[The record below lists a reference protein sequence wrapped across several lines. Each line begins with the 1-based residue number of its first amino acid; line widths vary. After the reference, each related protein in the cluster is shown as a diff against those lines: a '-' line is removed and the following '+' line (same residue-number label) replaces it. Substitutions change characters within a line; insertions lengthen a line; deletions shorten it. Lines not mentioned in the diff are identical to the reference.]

1 MIDWERIKLLREDV
15 GPDDFEDVVEI
26 FFDEVTEMID
36 ILRVAPNIDTL
47 GADLHALKGSAL
59 NLGFSTFSELC
70 QTGETL
76 AGHGRA
82 AEIDL
87 WSILESFDLSMQAF
101 RAGMHEGAIA

>member
-1 MIDWERIKLLREDV
+1 MIDWERIKLLCDDV
-15 GPDDFEDVVEI
+15 GPEDFEDVVEV
-26 FFDEVTEMID
+26 FFDEVTGMTD
-36 ILRVAPNIDTL
+36 SLRVAPNIDTL

-59 NLGFSTFSELC
+59 NLGFITFSELC

-87 WSILESFDLSMQAF
+87 RSILESFDLSMQAF
-101 RAGMHEGAIA
+101 REGMHEGAVA